1 MACYCNPSGKQDPL
15 PVPLIRCY
23 AEKITSNRDD
33 IAQAHATTMFS
44 AFHKVTVTGSFL
56 LYMAT
61 TVCGGL
67 LHPVLSQYQGCSPG
81 QQPYA
86 ACCQLHVHSASD
98 GQLAADS
105 SLVATISSPSPVCLF
120 CQLLATPQLC
130 QFNTS
135 LERSDDVLDKFPP
148 SVAIT
153 EPLQQ
158 TSEYHSRA
166 PPAASF

>member
-1 MACYCNPSGKQDPL
+1 
-15 PVPLIRCY
+15 
-23 AEKITSNRDD
+23 
-33 IAQAHATTMFS
+33 MFP
-44 AFHKVTVTGSFL
+44 AFHKVTVAVSFL
-56 LYMAT
+56 LYTAT
-61 TVCGGL
+61 TVFGGM
-67 LHPVLSQYQGCSPG
+67 LHPVLSQYQGCVPG

-86 ACCQLHVHSASD
+86 ACCQLRIHSARD
-98 GQLAADS
+98 GQLAADNAPIAM
-105 SLVATISSPSPVCLF
+105 LSSPPAVCLL

-148 SVAIT
+148 SVTIT